1 MQQNDGATPAPPER
15 AEDIPPETGKKN
27 DSYDVAAADA
37 AVAAGAGAQVFENE
51 PQRGVKDACGGKKL
65 KKAVG
70 AEGFVC
76 LVLVAGFFVAFGCVM
91 GFSNAI
97 NTMFNTAFMLLK
109 DTVFYLLAL
118 AVLMGAI
125 SAVLSEFGVVSL
137 LNKAF
142 APLMGPLYGMPGA
155 TSISLFTSFLSDN
168 PAVLTLANDRNY
180 IRYFKKYQLGALTN
194 IGTAFGMGLIVVVSM
209 LSLNGEHFGIAVVVG
224 LLSVFLTSILVT
236 RLMLLKTKKV
246 FGKDE
251 PALKDAGSAEYD
263 VLKMREVREGGVFQR
278 LISSLLDGGAGGV
291 KVGVSIIPGVLIIA
305 TLVLMLTNGKPE
317 GGYTGGVGE
326 GSGAYSHDR
335 QLFKPRLKAAVRVRF
350 SGNNCRPLDCSRQRG
365 RGNRSCPRNDVERD
379 YYRKQ
384 CRRADGYVYVLERLP
399 VNPRVHDGRA
409 QFQKP
414 YRLVNHAAHRR
425 RLGRGAVGKRTVRSG
440 QSAALNI

>member
-37 AVAAGAGAQVFENE
+37 AVAAGAVAQVFENE
-51 PQRGVKDACGGKKL
+51 PPRGVKDACGGKKL

-317 GGYTGGVGE
+317 GGYTGSV
-326 GSGAYSHDR
+326 
-335 QLFKPRLKAAVRVRF
+335 L
-350 SGNNCRPLDCSRQRG
+350 
-365 RGNRSCPRNDVERD
+365 
-379 YYRKQ
+379 RK
-384 CRRADGYVYVLERLP
+384 
-399 VNPRVHDGRA
+399 
-409 QFQKP
+409 
-414 YRLVNHAAHRR
+414 
-425 RLGRGAVGKRTVRSG
+425 
-440 QSAALNI
+440 

>member
-37 AVAAGAGAQVFENE
+37 AVAAGAVAQVFENE
-51 PQRGVKDACGGKKL
+51 PPRGVKDACGGKKL

-76 LVLVAGFFVAFGCVM
+76 LVLVAGFFCRFRLRYGLFQRNQHHVQHGVHAFEGH
-91 GFSNAI
+91 G
-97 NTMFNTAFMLLK
+97 
-109 DTVFYLLAL
+109 
-118 AVLMGAI
+118 
-125 SAVLSEFGVVSL
+125 VLSFGSGSAYGRHIRRAQRVRSGVFAQQSVCAPHGTVVRYAGRNL
-137 LNKAF
+137 D
-142 APLMGPLYGMPGA
+142 
-155 TSISLFTSFLSDN
+155 FTVYVLSVRQSRR
-168 PAVLTLANDRNY
+168 AHSRKRQKLHQ
-180 IRYFKKYQLGALTN
+180 IFQKYQLGALTN

-326 GSGAYSHDR
+326 GVGLIPMIGSFLSPVLKPLFGFGSPEIIAVPLTALGSAGAAIGLVPEMMSRGIITASNVAVLTAMCMFWSGYLSTHVSMMD
-335 QLFKPRLKAAVRVRF
+335 
-350 SGNNCRPLDCSRQRG
+350 
-365 RGNRSCPRNDVERD
+365 
-379 YYRKQ
+379 
-384 CRRADGYVYVLERLP
+384 
-399 VNPRVHDGRA
+399 
-409 QFQKP
+409 
-414 YRLVNHAAHRR
+414 
-425 RLGRGAVGKRTVRSG
+425 
-440 QSAALNI
+440 ALNFRSLTGWSIMLHTVGGLVAGLLANGLFALVSLLL

>member
-15 AEDIPPETGKKN
+15 AEEIPPETGKKN

-51 PQRGVKDACGGKKL
+51 PQLGVKDACGGKKL

-236 RLMLLKTKKV
+236 RLMLLKSV
-246 FGKDE
+246 RQGRACFEGCGKRGVRCAE
-251 PALKDAGSAEYD
+251 NARGARRRRFSAAD
-263 VLKMREVREGGVFQR
+263 
-278 LISSLLDGGAGGV
+278 
-291 KVGVSIIPGVLIIA
+291 
-305 TLVLMLTNGKPE
+305 
-317 GGYTGGVGE
+317 
-326 GSGAYSHDR
+326 
-335 QLFKPRLKAAVRVRF
+335 FKPA
-350 SGNNCRPLDCSRQRG
+350 
-365 RGNRSCPRNDVERD
+365 
-379 YYRKQ
+379 
-384 CRRADGYVYVLERLP
+384 
-399 VNPRVHDGRA
+399 
-409 QFQKP
+409 
-414 YRLVNHAAHRR
+414 
-425 RLGRGAVGKRTVRSG
+425 
-440 QSAALNI
+440 

>member
-1 MQQNDGATPAPPER
+1 MQHNDGAMPDAPER
-15 AEDIPPETGKKN
+15 AEEAPPAGVKQTETEN
-27 DSYDVAAADA
+27 LAADDA
-37 AVAAGAGAQVFENE
+37 AFAADSETTSART
-51 PQRGVKDACGGKKL
+51 RGGSSVRDAVSGKKL
-65 KKAVG
+65 KKAVSV
-70 AEGFVC
+70 EGFVC
-76 LVLVAGFFVAFGCVM
+76 LALVAGFFVAFGCIM

-97 NTMFNTAFMLLK
+97 NTMFNTAFKLLT
-109 DTVFYLLAL
+109 DVVFYLLAL

-180 IRYFKKYQLGALTN
+180 VRYFKKYQLGALTN

-209 LSLNGEHFGIAVVVG
+209 LSLNGEHFGLAVVIG
-224 LLSVFLTSILVT
+224 LISVFATSILVT
-236 RLMLLKTKKV
+236 RLMLLKTKKM

-251 PALKDAGSAEYD
+251 PALKDSGDAAYD

-305 TLVLMLTNGKPE
+305 TLVLMLTNGKPA
-317 GGYTGGVGE
+317 GGYTGGVDE
-326 GSGAYSHDR
+326 GVGLIPLIGNFLSPVLKPLFGFGSPEIIAVPLTALGSAGA
-335 QLFKPRLKAAVRVRF
+335 AI
-350 SGNNCRPLDCSRQRG
+350 G
-365 RGNRSCPRNDVERD
+365 
-379 YYRKQ
+379 
-384 CRRADGYVYVLERLP
+384 
-399 VNPRVHDGRA
+399 
-409 QFQKP
+409 
-414 YRLVNHAAHRR
+414 LVPDMMA
-425 RLGRGAVGKRTVRSG
+425 RGAITANNVAVLTAMCMFWSG
-440 QSAALNI
+440 YLSTHVSMMDALNFRNLTGWSIMLHTLGGIVAGLLANGLFCLVSLLL

>member
-37 AVAAGAGAQVFENE
+37 AVAAGAVAQVFENE
-51 PQRGVKDACGGKKL
+51 PPRGVKDACGGKKL
-65 KKAVG
+65 KKVVG

-326 GSGAYSHDR
+326 GVGLIPMIGSFLSPVLKPLFGFGSPEIIAVPLTALGSAGAAIGLVPEMMSR
-335 QLFKPRLKAAVRVRF
+335 GIITASNVAVF
-350 SGNNCRPLDCSRQRG
+350 SASVTALA
-365 RGNRSCPRNDVERD
+365 
-379 YYRKQ
+379 
-384 CRRADGYVYVLERLP
+384 RA
-399 VNPRVHDGRA
+399 
-409 QFQKP
+409 
-414 YRLVNHAAHRR
+414 
-425 RLGRGAVGKRTVRSG
+425 
-440 QSAALNI
+440 

>member
-15 AEDIPPETGKKN
+15 AEEIPPETGKKN

-51 PQRGVKDACGGKKL
+51 PQLGVKDACGGKKL

-278 LISSLLDGGAGGV
+278 RCGRSQGGSFHYSGSADYRYAGAHAHQRQARRRLYGRRRR
-291 KVGVSIIPGVLIIA
+291 
-305 TLVLMLTNGKPE
+305 
-317 GGYTGGVGE
+317 

-335 QLFKPRLKAAVRVRF
+335 QLFKPRIEAAVRVRF

>member
-1 MQQNDGATPAPPER
+1 MQQNDGAMPDAPER
-15 AEDIPPETGKKN
+15 AEEAPPAGEKQTETE
-27 DSYDVAAADA
+27 SLAATDVAFAADGA
-37 AVAAGAGAQVFENE
+37 AKSAEITSGSAC
-51 PQRGVKDACGGKKL
+51 RDAVSGKKL
-65 KKAVG
+65 KKAVSV
-70 AEGFVC
+70 EGFVC
-76 LVLVAGFFVAFGCVM
+76 LALVAGFFVAFGCIM

-97 NTMFNTAFMLLK
+97 NTMFNTAFRLLT
-109 DTVFYLLAL
+109 DVVFYLLAL

-180 IRYFKKYQLGALTN
+180 VRYFKKYQLGALTN

-209 LSLNGEHFGIAVVVG
+209 LSLNGEHFGLAVVIG
-224 LLSVFLTSILVT
+224 LISVFATSILVT
-236 RLMLLKTKKV
+236 RLMLLKTKKM

-251 PALKDAGSAEYD
+251 PALKDSGDAAYD

-317 GGYTGGVGE
+317 GGYTGGVNE
-326 GSGAYSHDR
+326 GVGLIPLIGNFMSPVLKPLFGFGSPEIIAVPLTALGSAGA
-335 QLFKPRLKAAVRVRF
+335 AI
-350 SGNNCRPLDCSRQRG
+350 G
-365 RGNRSCPRNDVERD
+365 
-379 YYRKQ
+379 
-384 CRRADGYVYVLERLP
+384 
-399 VNPRVHDGRA
+399 
-409 QFQKP
+409 
-414 YRLVNHAAHRR
+414 LVPDMMA
-425 RLGRGAVGKRTVRSG
+425 RGAITANNVAVLTAMCMFWSG
-440 QSAALNI
+440 YLSTHVSMMDALNFRNLTGWSIMLHTLGGIVAGILANGLFCLVSLLL